1 MFGKLANSRSGAG
14 TVSRALAAPA
24 FVAALVATAAPL
36 RSSAQTATPSDS
48 TVTGISAIV
57 RRATEANPAIHA
69 AKARLTAAQARIGPA
84 GTAPDPMLMAGLV
97 NFPIASSGGMSEPM
111 TMKMIGVSQTVIYP
125 GKLSLARRSAV
136 LEADGARA
144 ALDVTRRDVVR
155 RATVAYYEIAYLDR
169 ALDVAKQTSM
179 TLSNVIRVTESRYS
193 TGAGAQE
200 DVLKARV
207 ESARL
212 SETANA
218 LMEQRRAVLATLNAA
233 LDQRSDEPL
242 VGPAVED
249 RVAHAALA
257 HDVDAIRFTAQTL
270 GATAAD
276 SPLPS
281 VPALQQL
288 AIDHS
293 PGLREHEAMIAAQAA
308 RVQLAEKERK
318 PDIDLS
324 LRYGQRSGRPDMVS
338 AEVSIPLKLHRRARE
353 DQQLAEAISIL
364 EALHAEHVGQVNAL
378 REQVATLAAELD
390 RNRTQLALY
399 AKAILP
405 ESRAAV
411 TAALTGYQAG
421 RGNVL
426 TVLDG
431 ANTVFSAEI
440 GYYRALSDFAK
451 NLAKLEEIVGA
462 EVLP

>member
-1 MFGKLANSRSGAG
+1 M
-14 TVSRALAAPA
+14 
-24 FVAALVATAAPL
+24 
-36 RSSAQTATPSDS
+36 
-48 TVTGISAIV
+48 
-57 RRATEANPAIHA
+57 
-69 AKARLTAAQARIGPA
+69 LT
-84 GTAPDPMLMAGLV
+84 AGLV
-97 NFPIASSGGMSEPM
+97 NLPISSSGGMSEPM
-111 TMKMIGVSQTVIYP
+111 TMKMIGISQTVIYP
-125 GKLSLARRSAV
+125 GKLSLARRSAE

-144 ALDVTRRDVVR
+144 ALDVARRDVVR
-155 RATVAYYEIAYLDR
+155 RATESYYEIAYLDR
-169 ALDVAKQTSM
+169 AIDVAEQTSM
-179 TLSNVIRVTESRYS
+179 TLSNVIRVTESQYS

-207 ESARL
+207 EAARL
-212 SETANA
+212 SETANM

-249 RVAHAALA
+249 RVAHAALTQ
-257 HDVDAIRFTAQTL
+257 DVDAIRFTAQTL
-270 GATAAD
+270 GATAAG

-288 AIDHS
+288 AIDNS
-293 PGLREHEAMIAAQAA
+293 PRLREHEATIAAQVA
-308 RVQLAEKERK
+308 RVQLAEKEHK

-324 LRYGQRSGRPDMVS
+324 LRYGQRSGLPDMIS
-338 AEVSIPLKLHRRARE
+338 AEVSVPLKLHRRARE
-353 DQQLAEAISIL
+353 DQQLAEATSIL
-364 EALHAEHVGQVNAL
+364 EALHAEHAVQVNAL

-405 ESRAAV
+405 QSRAAV
-411 TAALTGYQAG
+411 TASLTGYQAG

-426 TVLDG
+426 TVLDA
-431 ANTVFSAEI
+431 ANTVFSSEI
-440 GYYRALSDFAK
+440 AYYRALSDFAK